1 MSRIVDNVIAY
12 RVLSMLVKP
21 FVDTDAFKLGIIDKK
36 GKNLIK
42 PSAFTTE
49 EQRDAYT
56 YLHRLVFNMKKIIN
70 KLPGGDSKLKSL
82 VTALFLIK
90 EYYESNSRST
100 SLMSERFDMLMKM
113 DLVLAEETVLVEK
126 YVNQLDEDGGGGA
139 GGGGVSGGGG
149 AGAAPVNST
158 GVMTSTD
165 PATTPVLKK
174 KDIEKYKK
182 SNSGAVSMARR
193 NNKVF

>member
-1 MSRIVDNVIAY
+1 MSRILDNVIAY

-21 FVDTDAFKLGIIDKK
+21 FVDTDAYKLGIIDAK

-42 PSAFTTE
+42 TSDFKTE
-49 EQRDAYT
+49 EQRDSYT

-100 SLMSERFDMLMKM
+100 SLMAERYESLMKM

-126 YVNQLDEDGGGGA
+126 YISKLNEDGGGGGPA
-139 GGGGVSGGGG
+139 GGGGGAASGGP
-149 AGAAPVNST
+149 ANVT
-158 GVMTSTD
+158 GTMVSTD
-165 PATTPVLKK
+165 IPVPKK
-174 KDIEKYKK
+174 KDLDKYKK
-182 SNSGAVSMARR
+182 TNQGVVSMTRR